1 MLRRS
6 ILLAVLLLAAAVAP
20 AQDWATK
27 DTCTVDLPEI
37 HEEALDPPGF
47 AAIETGAAGIA
58 NSVGRFWKVTASN
71 GAISHLWGTMRSS
84 HPTVLDLPGPVRDA
98 INRARTVAIE
108 IDETA
113 ESREEY
119 RTAIHYEGY
128 YNDASDPFASDGIGD
143 GTIAGLPLQ
152 VSDWIRDRALDTG
165 WSEDAEIVLSPAGLA
180 AMLRSD
186 PCEDFA
192 RRAFPMQNNYIHLLG
207 ILASADIL
215 ALEKPEDFLADLKGR
230 DETAEA
236 ITAVRAARLLPV
248 ADNRNRS
255 TLLALYLQGRIGII
269 RSWQSAQLQNV
280 LGQRGKDAL
289 RIADDF
295 MLTFRNRR
303 FLDRLAREWPKGE
316 VFVAVD
322 AGQIP
327 GEAGLV
333 RMFRDAGLT
342 VQRIHL
348 AGEAP

>member
-1 MLRRS
+1 MLRCS
-6 ILLAVLLLAAAVAP
+6 ILLPVFLLPAAIAS

-27 DTCTVDLPEI
+27 GTCTVDLPEV

-47 AAIETGAAGIA
+47 AAIETGAADIA
-58 NSVGRFWKVTASN
+58 SAAGRFWKVTAPN

-84 HPTVLDLPGPVRDA
+84 HPMILDLPRPVRDA

-113 ESREEY
+113 ESREEH
-119 RTAIHYEGY
+119 RTAIHFEGY
-128 YNDASDPFASDGIGD
+128 YNDASDPFSSEGIGD
-143 GTIAGLPLQ
+143 GTIAGLPLH

-180 AMLRSD
+180 AILRSD

-192 RRAFPMQNNYIHLLG
+192 RGAFPMQNNYIHLLG
-207 ILASADIL
+207 ILAGADIL
-215 ALEKPEDFLADLKGR
+215 SLEKPGSFLADLKGR

-236 ITAVRAARLLPV
+236 IIAVRAARLQPV
-248 ADNRNRS
+248 ADNRKRS

-280 LGQRGKDAL
+280 LGKRGRDVL

-303 FLDRLAREWPKGE
+303 FSDKLAPEWPKGGA
-316 VFVAVD
+316 FVAVD

-327 GEAGLV
+327 GETGLV
-333 RMFRDAGLT
+333 RMFRDAGLI

-348 AGEAP
+348 AGEIP

>member
-6 ILLAVLLLAAAVAP
+6 FLLAVFLLPAAIAP

-27 DTCTVDLPEI
+27 ETCAVDLPEV
-37 HEEALDPPGF
+37 HEEALEPPGF
-47 AAIETGAAGIA
+47 AAIETGAADIA
-58 NSVGRFWKVTASN
+58 NAAGRFWKVTAPN
-71 GAISHLWGTMRSS
+71 GAVSHLWGTMRSS
-84 HPTVLDLPGPVRDA
+84 HPMILDLPRQVRDT

-108 IDETA
+108 VDETT
-113 ESREEY
+113 ESREEH
-119 RTAIHYEGY
+119 RAAIHFEGY
-128 YNDASDPFASDGIGD
+128 YSDASDPFASDGPGD

-186 PCEDFA
+186 PCEDFS
-192 RRAFPMQNNYIHLLG
+192 RRAFPMQDNYIHLLG
-207 ILASADIL
+207 TLAGADIL
-215 ALEKPEDFLADLKGR
+215 ALEKPGDFLADLEGR

-236 ITAVRAARLLPV
+236 IIAVRAARLHPV
-248 ADNRNRS
+248 ADNRKRS
-255 TLLALYLQGRIGII
+255 TLLALYLQGRTGII
-269 RSWQSAQLQNV
+269 RSWQSVQLQNV
-280 LGQRGKDAL
+280 LGQRGMDAL

-295 MLTFRNRR
+295 MVTFRNRR
-303 FLDRLAREWPKGE
+303 FLDKLAREWPKGE
-316 VFVAVD
+316 VLVAVD

-327 GEAGLV
+327 GETGLV